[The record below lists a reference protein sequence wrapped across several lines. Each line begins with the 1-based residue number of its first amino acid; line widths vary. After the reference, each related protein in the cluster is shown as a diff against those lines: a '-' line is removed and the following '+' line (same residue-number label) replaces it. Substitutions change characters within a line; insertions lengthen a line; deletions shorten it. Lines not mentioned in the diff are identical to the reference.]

1 MLVPSEFWDV
11 RSQENAHIRQLEA
24 EVETLTR
31 AIQLAKANDKIRNSL
46 GYNELLTNVQSLL
59 DLNKER
65 LVKSVYDSNDSLREQ
80 RGKVQ
85 ALTDIVDLMTRKQ
98 SIQHLEDRLSVRQN
112 ALEAAR
118 TRRPQPREV

>member
-65 LVKSVYDSNDSLREQ
+65 LVK
-80 RGKVQ
+80 
-85 ALTDIVDLMTRKQ
+85 
-98 SIQHLEDRLSVRQN
+98 
-112 ALEAAR
+112 
-118 TRRPQPREV
+118 

>member
-65 LVKSVYDSNDSLREQ
+65 LVKSAYDSNDSLREQ

-112 ALEAAR
+112 ALETAR

>member
-24 EVETLTR
+24 DVEMLTR

-65 LVKSVYDSNDSLREQ
+65 LVKSVYDSNESLREQ

-112 ALEAAR
+112 ALETAR

>member
-65 LVKSVYDSNDSLREQ
+65 LVKSVYDSNESLREQ